1 MPLPPVSVPTKHKA
15 PVEKEDKAKRT
26 FFSKELKG
34 MPDPDDFLH
43 TSFWKARRDPLAGMK
58 YADFA
63 PDVGYPLGRKLPE
76 SGATSLPTLTRM
88 KQDKI
93 FKPSTFR

>member
-1 MPLPPVSVPTKHKA
+1 
-15 PVEKEDKAKRT
+15 
-26 FFSKELKG
+26 

-43 TSFWKARRDPLAGMK
+43 SEVWKSRRDPLVGLR
-58 YADFA
+58 YADVA
-63 PDVGYPLGRKLPE
+63 PDVGYPLGKKLPE
-76 SGATSLPTLTRM
+76 AGSTSLPTLTRM